1 MIHVSVVHRLRLA
14 HLGQIYR
21 DLDLDFTGLFKDQR
35 DVNGF
40 ILNKWRMKPYEHD
53 VIAATFQKQ
62 LAACGNFETLGNL
75 DHTGHAAFVDDMG
88 VQLDHVGNVRTA
100 AISRSAVS
108 P

>member
-1 MIHVSVVHRLRLA
+1 MIHVPVVHRLRLA

-40 ILNKWRMKPYEHD
+40 ILNKWRMKPHEHD

-62 LAACGNFETLGNL
+62 LAACGDWCLGGRIEDAFL
-75 DHTGHAAFVDDMG
+75 SGQRLGLSLAASFG
-88 VQLDHVGNVRTA
+88 K
-100 AISRSAVS
+100 
-108 P
+108 